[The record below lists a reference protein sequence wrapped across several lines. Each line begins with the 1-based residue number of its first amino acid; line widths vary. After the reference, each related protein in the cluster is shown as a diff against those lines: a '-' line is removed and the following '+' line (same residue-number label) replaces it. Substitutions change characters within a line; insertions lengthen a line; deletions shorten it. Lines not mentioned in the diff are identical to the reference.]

1 MVSLPLAMNEENKIL
16 DLVRLAGKKKRLYL
30 PHAIRQMSRPDRM
43 ITTDEVRSVIENG
56 EIIEDYPE
64 NSRGHSCLILGK
76 GKNGRP
82 VHIVCSAKDEF
93 LAIITAYIPDPNDW
107 SKDYKVRVKK

>member
-1 MVSLPLAMNEENKIL
+1 MNEENKITN
-16 DLVRLAGKKKRLYL
+16 LVRLAGKKKRLYL

-64 NSRGHSCLILGK
+64 NSRGHSCLILGR

-107 SKDYKVRVKK
+107 SRDYKVRIKK

>member
-1 MVSLPLAMNEENKIL
+1 MNEGNKIL
-16 DLVRLAGKKKRLYL
+16 DLVRLAEKKKRLYL
-30 PHAIRQMSRPDRM
+30 PHAIRQMSRPNRM

-64 NSRGHSCLILGK
+64 NSRGHSCLVLGK
-76 GKNGRP
+76 GENGRP
-82 VHIVCSAKDEF
+82 IHIVCSAKDEF
-93 LAIITAYIPDPNDW
+93 LAIITAYIPDPKDW